1 MHDFLS
7 NPIIG
12 GGLVLA
18 IIGCAM
24 ALLKSVPAKLF
35 ESVKN
40 RILVTVEI
48 DNCDPAFPW
57 VKAWL
62 AEQGK
67 SSWMAAGVQVDA
79 SNGTMPKQHDP
90 SDRQKF
96 SLCPR
101 GIVSF
106 RYRGRRIVA
115 WITKERVQQSRDWR
129 EIIALRAFRAPNSFF
144 LEVLNDAYD
153 FASGRDGSTIQVW
166 VPEGSYWRM
175 QSRKPSRNRD
185 TLLLADGVGEAVID
199 DAKRFIMEQAWYR
212 ERGIPWRRGYMLYGP
227 PGTGKSSLAHVLASE
242 LRMNVNVA
250 TMASF
255 ISDEQ
260 MVQVLSNVHGG
271 HVLLLEDI
279 DATRRDGAIGPSFS
293 CLLNVIDG
301 LSAQDGRILV
311 MTTNHPDKL
320 DAALTRPGRVDVK
333 VYIGCANHHQAE
345 KMFLKFFP
353 GHARF
358 AAAFGDAWSGQ
369 SMAEIQKHLL
379 AHRDCPE
386 EAVSRGMVLVA

>member
-7 NPIIG
+7 NPIIS

-18 IIGCAM
+18 MIGSAM
-24 ALLKSVPAKLF
+24 AMMKSVPAKLF
-35 ESVKN
+35 ESIKN

-48 DNCDPAFPW
+48 DNTDPAFPW
-57 VKAWL
+57 VKSWL
-62 AEQGK
+62 AEQGR
-67 SSWMAAGVQVDA
+67 SSWMAAGIQADA
-79 SNGTMPKQHDP
+79 SNGMMPKQHDP
-90 SDRQKF
+90 SERPRF

-101 GIVSF
+101 GIVVF

-115 WITKERVQQSRDWR
+115 WLTKEQVQQSKEWR
-129 EIIALRAFRAPNSFF
+129 ETIALRVFRAPPEFF
-144 LEVLNDAYD
+144 REVLNDAYE

-166 VPEGSYWRM
+166 VPDGNYWRL

-185 TLLLADGVGEAVID
+185 TLLLADGIGESVID
-199 DAKRFIMEQAWYR
+199 DAKRFMKEQAWYR
-212 ERGIPWRRGYMLYGP
+212 ERGIPWRRGYMLCGP

-255 ISDEQ
+255 FTDEQ
-260 MVQVLSNVHGG
+260 MVRVMSNVPSG

-279 DATRRDGAIGPSFS
+279 DATRRDGAAGPSFS
-293 CLLNVIDG
+293 SLLNVIDG
-301 LSAQDGRILV
+301 LAAQDGRILI
-311 MTTNHPDKL
+311 MTTNHPEKL

-333 VYIGCANHHQAE
+333 VYIGCANRHQAE

-353 GHARF
+353 GHTQVAG
-358 AAAFGDAWSGQ
+358 AFGDAWSGQ

-379 AHRDCPE
+379 AHRHCPE
-386 EAVSRGMVLVA
+386 DAISRGMTLAA